1 MILTLLLA
9 GLSIAFIVGL
19 IIALRFDCDDLTLA
33 GICFP
38 GSIALL
44 GAIVC
49 GIWTIKVNVPSF
61 AKTEEYK
68 LKETVKLFQNQREI
82 IESFHLVNEGN
93 KTEFTSDITLETVST
108 TQYYQ
113 KVEDYNTKIFDFKTD
128 CIAHKNRRSNP
139 WLSWFES
146 AAWDAITEEYLE
158 NLTYTIGK

>member
-1 MILTLLLA
+1 MILTLLFV
-9 GLSIAFIVGL
+9 GLSVAFIVGL
-19 IIALRFDCDDLTLA
+19 ILACIFDWDELAFA

-38 GSIALL
+38 GVAVLL
-44 GAIVC
+44 GAIIC
-49 GIWTIKVNVPSF
+49 GVWTIAVNVPSF

-113 KVEDYNTKIFDFKTD
+113 KVEDYNTKIFDFKTN

-146 AAWDAITEEYLE
+146 AAWDVITEEYLE

>member
-1 MILTLLLA
+1 MILTLLLI
-9 GLSIAFIVGL
+9 GLTIAFIVGL
-19 IIALRFDCDDLTLA
+19 IIAIRLDCDEEILA
-33 GICFP
+33 FICFP
-38 GSIALL
+38 GAVVLL

-49 GIWTIKVNVPSF
+49 GIWSITINAPSF

-113 KVEDYNTKIFDFKTD
+113 KVEDYNTKIFDFKTN

-146 AAWDAITEEYLE
+146 AAWDVITEEYLE